1 MMNDPI
7 INIDKVN
14 LSLPPGFELRA
25 NNIGRLFAEQLS
37 RLPITTSLS
46 IERLSIPPL
55 HIQPGET
62 DTIIAQRIAHTVH
75 SQLLSPTSRG
85 KK

>member
-1 MMNDPI
+1 MNASI

-25 NNIGRLFAEQLS
+25 NNIGRLFAEQLA
-37 RLPITTSLS
+37 RLPITASLN
-46 IERLSIPPL
+46 IDRLSIPPL

-62 DTIIAQRIAHTVH
+62 DRVIAQRLAHTVH
-75 SQLLSPTSRG
+75 SHLLSPVSRG
-85 KK
+85 KT